1 MTGRTDAPVALGGIG
16 GSGTRL
22 GAAILQA
29 LGYFIGDDLNGPL
42 DNLWFTL
49 LFKRRSV
56 LLEPRAGFEALYATF
71 AQRMRGSLNP
81 SDEQRERIVELA
93 SIERHHHPR
102 EWLAE
107 RAGSFLA
114 SASSAGP
121 PRKFGWK
128 EPNTHIVLDRLFDV
142 DPALRYIH
150 FLRNPLYMAYSD
162 NQAQLHNWGPVL
174 LDREIA
180 VGPADSLAYWCAA
193 HRRITGFSRLW
204 PDRVLIVDYDRLVI
218 DPQAGLDA
226 IMRFLGADRIDTDFV
241 EAFLRERPVRE
252 PLPVDPGHF
261 RPADLRYVA
270 TLGYK
275 AG

>member
-1 MTGRTDAPVALGGIG
+1 MSPLAEAPVALGGIG

-22 GAAILQA
+22 GATILQA

-56 LLEPRAGFEALYATF
+56 LLETREQFAALYAMF
-71 AQRMRGSLNP
+71 ARRMRAGLPP
-81 SDEQRERIVELA
+81 SDEQRQRIIELA
-93 SIERHHHPR
+93 AIERHQHPR
-102 EWLAE
+102 EWLAA
-107 RAGSFLA
+107 RADSFLA
-114 SASSAGP
+114 GADTGDT

-128 EPNTHIVLDRLFDV
+128 EPNTHIILDRLFDV

-162 NQAQLHNWGPVL
+162 NQAQLHNWGPIL

-193 HRRITGFSRLW
+193 HRRITGFVRRW
-204 PDRVLIVDYDRLVI
+204 PDRILIVDYDRLVVA
-218 DPQAGLDA
+218 PEEGLDA
-226 IMRFLGADRIDTDFV
+226 IMLFLGADQVDTDFV
-241 EAFLRERPVRE
+241 ESFLRERPVRGA
-252 PLPVDPGHF
+252 PRVDPAHF
-261 RPADLRYVA
+261 RPDDLRYVA
-270 TLGYK
+270 ELGYRP
-275 AG
+275 A

>member
-1 MTGRTDAPVALGGIG
+1 MTAGSVALGGIG

-22 GAAILQA
+22 GATILQA

-56 LLEPRAGFEALYATF
+56 LLETRADFDALYAMF
-71 AQRMRGSLNP
+71 AQRMRGEGIL
-81 SDEQRERIVELA
+81 SDEQRRRIERLA
-93 SIERHHHPR
+93 SIERHQHPR

-107 RAGSFLA
+107 RARSFLA
-114 SASSAGP
+114 KTDQSSAARP
-121 PRKFGWK
+121 FGWK
-128 EPNTHIVLDRLFDV
+128 EPNSHIVLDRLLEA

-162 NQAQLHNWGPVL
+162 NQAQLHNWGPVF

-193 HRRITGFSRLW
+193 HRRMTDFSRLW
-204 PDRVLIVDYDRLVI
+204 PERILIVDYDRLVAA
-218 DPQAGLDA
+218 PRPELDA
-226 IMRFLGADRIDTDFV
+226 IMRFLGADRIDADFV
-241 EAFLRERPVRE
+241 ESFLRDRPERAPPPVE
-252 PLPVDPGHF
+252 PAHF

-270 TLGYK
+270 TLGYE
-275 AG
+275 AR